1 MKKKGNVNLFNLLK
15 NQPNLR
21 MKFLKTILRSLDA
34 KNRSENLNQKF
45 KLLPIN
51 LKTEIL
57 NMRTKPI

>member
-1 MKKKGNVNLFNLLK
+1 MKKKGNVNLFNSLR

-21 MKFLKTILRSLDA
+21 MKFLKTILRSLDV

-57 NMRTKPI
+57 NMRN